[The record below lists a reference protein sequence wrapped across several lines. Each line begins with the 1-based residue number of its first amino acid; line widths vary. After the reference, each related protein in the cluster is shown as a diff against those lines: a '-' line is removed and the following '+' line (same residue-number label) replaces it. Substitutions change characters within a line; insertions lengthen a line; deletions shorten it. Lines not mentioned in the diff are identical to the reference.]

1 MSTNKL
7 DKKMQQGMQAR
18 LDRIWEDTTELR
30 IMRDCLENELCD
42 ANLID
47 EESKWLKAQHW
58 ALGKAM
64 DALVQ
69 QKNVINAVMVN
80 PNVFDEADT
89 ADYSSDTVELIDKLK
104 KEASDLAR
112 KLEKLDA
119 FLIDDSRTAKVSEYH
134 IALMKRQECAMFDYH
149 RELMNRIFDLQGH
162 QHKGENNND

>member
-1 MSTNKL
+1 MSNNNKL
-7 DKKMQQGMQAR
+7 DSKLRQGLQKR

-69 QKNVINAVMVN
+69 QKTVINAVMIN

-89 ADYSSDTVELIDKLK
+89 LDNTELITKLKNEEYELSDKLNK
-104 KEASDLAR
+104 LSTFLLDSDKTTQINDEQLR
-112 KLEKLDA
+112 LLQ
-119 FLIDDSRTAKVSEYH
+119 
-134 IALMKRQECAMFDYH
+134 MQQQAMANYH
-149 RELMNRIFDLQGH
+149 RILVARIFNLETD
-162 QHKGENNND
+162 KGE

>member
-1 MSTNKL
+1 MSNDNKL
-7 DKKMQQGMQAR
+7 DSELRQGLQKR
-18 LDRIWEDTTELR
+18 LDRIWEDATELS

-80 PNVFDEADT
+80 PNVFDKADT
-89 ADYSSDTVELIDKLK
+89 SDKPELITKLRNEEYELSDKLNK
-104 KEASDLAR
+104 LSTFLLDSD
-112 KLEKLDA
+112 K
-119 FLIDDSRTAKVSEYH
+119 TAQINDEQLRLLQMQQQTM
-134 IALMKRQECAMFDYH
+134 ANYH
-149 RELMNRIFDLQGH
+149 RILVARIFNLETD
-162 QHKGENNND
+162 KGENNND